1 MTRGQPGFDAVTLE
15 VLWTRLISM
24 VDEAAAALVRTSF
37 STVVRESHDFSCVL
51 TDSRGRSLVQAT
63 ESIPSFI
70 GTLPKTVG
78 HFLKVFPPDELVPG
92 DVIITNDPW
101 LGTGHLPDIT
111 VAKPIFRDGRLVGF
125 AASTAHSP
133 DIGGI
138 VRSPVPREI
147 FEEGFQIPIMKLM
160 EAGRPNE
167 TLLTLLRRNVRTPEL
182 TTGDLWAQLTALD
195 LMERRLLG
203 LMREYKLEALGDLA
217 AEIQGRSETAMR
229 AAIAALPDGNYPARL
244 QTDGLGEPLEIVME
258 LSLKGEEIAMDFSGT
273 SPQVD
278 RAINLPLCY
287 TYAMAAYG
295 VKCVAAPH
303 VPNNEGAFN
312 PVTVTAPEGCLV
324 NPVYPASV
332 GSRAL
337 TGHFIPALV
346 LDALSRIAP
355 DRVMAAVGSPLWAIT
370 QTGVNPGGETF
381 ANLFFFNGGMG
392 GNPRRDGIGP
402 LSWPSNIS
410 STPTEVIEQ
419 LAPLK
424 VKHRMLRAGSGGA
437 GKHRG
442 GLGQEILFENT
453 CESPT
458 AVTFLAERTRV
469 AAPGIAGGAP
479 GALGEVRINGEAVD
493 AKKQYISKKGDTV
506 MRRTPGGGGYGDPA
520 QRSAAAAARDRAMGF
535 IVESD
540 VAESGEAECDVAESG
555 EAECDVVGSGEAEGK

>member
-1 MTRGQPGFDAVTLE
+1 MTRGNSQFDAVTLE

-51 TDSRGRSLVQAT
+51 TDEHGHSLVQAT

-78 HFLKVFPPDELVPG
+78 HFLNVFPPDKLSPG

-111 VAKPIFRDGRLVGF
+111 VSKPIFLAGRLVGM

-147 FEEGFQIPIMKLM
+147 FEEGFQIPIMKLID
-160 EAGRPNE
+160 AGEPNE
-167 TLLTLLRRNVRTPEL
+167 TLLQLLRRNVRTPDL
-182 TTGDLWAQLTALD
+182 TTGDLWAQITALD
-195 LMERRLLG
+195 LMEQRLTS
-203 LMREYKLEALGDLA
+203 LMEEYKLKELGALST
-217 AEIQGRSETAMR
+217 EIQGRSKTAMR
-229 AAIAALPDGNYPARL
+229 AAIGALPDGIYPARL
-244 QTDGLGEPLEIVME
+244 ITDGLEEPLEIVME
-258 LSLKGEEIAMDFSGT
+258 LTLKGEEIAMDFSGT
-273 SPQVD
+273 SPQVN

-295 VKCVAAPH
+295 VKCVAAPN
-303 VPNNEGAFN
+303 VPNNEGAFS

-337 TGHFIPALV
+337 TGHYIPALV
-346 LDALSRIAP
+346 LDALSQIAP

-370 QTGVNPGGETF
+370 QTGVDPRGKTF

-402 LSWPSNIS
+402 LSWPSSIS
-410 STPTEVIEQ
+410 STPAEVMEQ

-424 VKHRMLRAGSGGA
+424 VRYRRLREGSGGE
-437 GKHRG
+437 GLHRG
-442 GLGQEILFENT
+442 GMGQEILLENT
-453 CESPT
+453 AENPS
-458 AVTFLAERTRV
+458 AVTFLAERTR
-469 AAPGIAGGAP
+469 APAPGIEGGKH
-479 GALGEVRINGEAVD
+479 GAAGEVRINGEVVD
-493 AKKQYISKKGDTV
+493 AKQQYIIHRGDTV
-506 MRRTPGGGGYGDPA
+506 MLRTPGGGGYGDPTK
-520 QRSAAAAARDRAMGF
+520 RSAEAKAHDRAMGYLPQ
-535 IVESD
+535 
-540 VAESGEAECDVAESG
+540 
-555 EAECDVVGSGEAEGK
+555 GSATRGD

>member
-1 MTRGQPGFDAVTLE
+1 MTDGPSSFDAATLE

-51 TDSRGRSLVQAT
+51 TDELGQSLVQAT

-78 HFLKVFPPDELVPG
+78 HFLAAFPAERLEPG
-92 DVIITNDPW
+92 DVLITNDPW

-111 VAKPIFRDGRLVGF
+111 VGRPIFLAGRLVGF

-138 VRSPVPREI
+138 MRSPVPREI
-147 FEEGFQIPIMKLM
+147 FEEGFQIPIMKLI

-167 TLLTLLRRNVRTPEL
+167 TLLALLRQNVRTPDL
-182 TTGDLWAQLTALD
+182 TTGDLWAQITALD
-195 LMERRLLG
+195 LMERRLLA
-203 LMREYKLEALGDLA
+203 LMEEYRLDSITALAG
-217 AEIQGRSETAMR
+217 EIQGRSEKAMR
-229 AAIAALPDGNYPARL
+229 AAIAGLPDGAYPAAL
-244 QTDGLGEPLEIVME
+244 KTDGLDEPLDIVME
-258 LSLKGEEIAMDFSGT
+258 LKLAGDEIAMDFTGT
-273 SPQVD
+273 SPQVA
-278 RAINLPLCY
+278 RAINLPMCY

-303 VPNNEGAFN
+303 VPNNEGAFR

-337 TGHFIPALV
+337 TGHFVPALV
-346 LDALSRIAP
+346 LEALSGIVP
-355 DRVMAAVGSPLWAIT
+355 ERVMAPVGSPLWAIT
-370 QTGVNPGGETF
+370 QTGVDPGGKTF

-392 GNPRRDGIGP
+392 GNPRADGVGP

-419 LAPLK
+419 LSPLH
-424 VKHRMLRAGSGGA
+424 VRHRRLRPGSGGA
-437 GKHRG
+437 GRHRG
-442 GLGQEILFENT
+442 GMGQEILFENRA
-453 CESPT
+453 ESPT
-458 AVTFLAERTRV
+458 AVTFLAERTRQP
-469 AAPGIAGGAP
+469 APGIAGGEHGAP
-479 GALGEVRINGEAVD
+479 GEVRINGEAVD
-493 AKKQYISKKGDTV
+493 PKQQYIINKGDTV
-506 MRRTPGGGGYGDPA
+506 MLRTPGGGGYGPPGERA
-520 QRSAAAAARDRAMGF
+520 PEALERDRALGY
-535 IVESD
+535 VE
-540 VAESGEAECDVAESG
+540 EGEEKGDPLP
-555 EAECDVVGSGEAEGK
+555 

>member
-1 MTRGQPGFDAVTLE
+1 MSSKKSDFDAVTLE

-37 STVVRESHDFSCVL
+37 STVVRESFDFSCVL
-51 TDSRGRSLVQAT
+51 TDEKGRSLVQAT

-78 HFLKVFPPDELVPG
+78 HFLNVFPSDQLAEG

-111 VAKPIFRDGRLVGF
+111 VAKPIFLRGRLVGM

-138 VRSPVPREI
+138 MRSPVPREI
-147 FEEGFQIPIMKLM
+147 FEEGFQIPIMKLID
-160 EAGRPNE
+160 AGEPNE
-167 TLLTLLRRNVRTPEL
+167 TLLQLLRQNVRTPDL
-182 TTGDLWAQLTALD
+182 TTGDLWAQITALN
-195 LMERRLLG
+195 LMEQRLKTLMTEYRLEELG
-203 LMREYKLEALGDLA
+203 ALSS
-217 AEIQGRSETAMR
+217 EIQGRSETAMR
-229 AAIAALPDGNYPARL
+229 AAIAALPDGIYPARL
-244 QTDGLGEPLEIVME
+244 ITDGLVEPLEIVME
-258 LSLKGEEIAMDFSGT
+258 LHLKGEEIAMDFSGT
-273 SPQVD
+273 SPQVN

-295 VKCVAAPH
+295 VKCVAAPN

-324 NPVYPASV
+324 NPVYPAAV

-346 LDALSRIAP
+346 LDALSKIAP

-370 QTGVNPGGETF
+370 QTGVDQNGKPF

-392 GNPRRDGIGP
+392 GNPRRDGVGP

-419 LAPLK
+419 LAPMK
-424 VKHRMLRAGSGGA
+424 VRHRKLREGSGGE
-437 GKHRG
+437 GRHRG
-442 GLGQEILFENT
+442 GMGQEILFEITAENP
-453 CESPT
+453 S
-458 AVTFLAERTRV
+458 AVTFLAERTR
-469 AAPGIAGGAP
+469 APAPGIEGGQH
-479 GALGEVRINGEAVD
+479 GATGEVRINDEVVD
-493 AKKQYISKKGDTV
+493 AKQQYIIHRGDTV
-506 MRRTPGGGGYGDPA
+506 MLRTPGGGGYGDPA
-520 QRSAAAAARDRAMGF
+520 RRSKEAKAHDVAMGY
-535 IVESD
+535 VPQRPAGGD
-540 VAESGEAECDVAESG
+540 
-555 EAECDVVGSGEAEGK
+555 